1 MMGKLWNTGPALQR
15 MAGCSSKFIY
25 FCRECIFNG
34 GSVATAIA
42 TCYILTCLWKKNRGV
57 PINRFCSS
65 DFNKGLTYL
74 SISIVTACIMHF

>member
-25 FCRECIFNG
+25 FCRKCIFNG

-42 TCYILTCLWKKNRGV
+42 TGYILTCLWKKNQGV

-65 DFNKGLTYL
+65 EQKYYNV
-74 SISIVTACIMHF
+74 IVKFKEDVWLG